1 MSWVILF
8 FAIVFEVAGTLT
20 LKFTEGM
27 TRLWPTVLMFA
38 FYLVSLFGLS
48 VAVSKIPVGTA
59 YAVWSGVGT
68 LMVAVL
74 VVHLVLLAARPE
86 WVALTPLGP
95 TQNSRFWGIGNQLE
109 TLLLAPLLDRAP
121 RGSPGGF
128 LRASGHRFI
137 HGVKAST
144 RRRPALEEAPRPWT
158 NWPSLLRRARRR
170 R

>member
-48 VAVSKIPVGTA
+48 TAVSKIPVGTA

-74 VVHLVLLAARPE
+74 
-86 WVALTPLGP
+86 
-95 TQNSRFWGIGNQLE
+95 GILWLKEQV
-109 TLLLAPLLDRAP
+109 TLLRSVSMLLIVIGVAGLYLT
-121 RGSPGGF
+121 GS
-128 LRASGHRFI
+128 HQ
-137 HGVKAST
+137 
-144 RRRPALEEAPRPWT
+144 
-158 NWPSLLRRARRR
+158 
-170 R
+170 

>member
-48 VAVSKIPVGTA
+48 MAVSKIPVGTA

-68 LMVAVL
+68 LMVAVMG
-74 VVHLVLLAARPE
+74 VLWFKE
-86 WVALTPLGP
+86 QV
-95 TQNSRFWGIGNQLE
+95 
-109 TLLLAPLLDRAP
+109 TLLRSLSMLL
-121 RGSPGGF
+121 
-128 LRASGHRFI
+128 I
-137 HGVKAST
+137 VIGVAGLYLT
-144 RRRPALEEAPRPWT
+144 AG
-158 NWPSLLRRARRR
+158 NH
-170 R
+170 

>member
-48 VAVSKIPVGTA
+48 LAVSRIPVGTA

-74 VVHLVLLAARPE
+74 GVFWLKEQVTVLRSVSMLLIVIG
-86 WVALTPLGP
+86 VAGLYLT
-95 TQNSRFWGIGNQLE
+95 
-109 TLLLAPLLDRAP
+109 
-121 RGSPGGF
+121 GSQ
-128 LRASGHRFI
+128 H
-137 HGVKAST
+137 
-144 RRRPALEEAPRPWT
+144 
-158 NWPSLLRRARRR
+158 
-170 R
+170 

>member
-27 TRLWPTVLMFA
+27 TRLLPTVLMFA

-68 LMVAVL
+68 LMVALLGVFWLKEEVTVL
-74 VVHLVLLAARPE
+74 RSVSMMLIVIG
-86 WVALTPLGP
+86 VAGLYLT
-95 TQNSRFWGIGNQLE
+95 
-109 TLLLAPLLDRAP
+109 
-121 RGSPGGF
+121 GS
-128 LRASGHRFI
+128 HQ
-137 HGVKAST
+137 
-144 RRRPALEEAPRPWT
+144 
-158 NWPSLLRRARRR
+158 
-170 R
+170 

>member
-68 LMVAVL
+68 LMVALLGIVWL
-74 VVHLVLLAARPE
+74 KEEVTILRSASMLLIVVG
-86 WVALTPLGP
+86 VAGLYLT
-95 TQNSRFWGIGNQLE
+95 
-109 TLLLAPLLDRAP
+109 
-121 RGSPGGF
+121 GS
-128 LRASGHRFI
+128 HQ
-137 HGVKAST
+137 
-144 RRRPALEEAPRPWT
+144 
-158 NWPSLLRRARRR
+158 
-170 R
+170 

>member
-74 VVHLVLLAARPE
+74 GIVWLKEEVTVLRSASMLLIVIG
-86 WVALTPLGP
+86 VAGLYLT
-95 TQNSRFWGIGNQLE
+95 
-109 TLLLAPLLDRAP
+109 
-121 RGSPGGF
+121 GS
-128 LRASGHRFI
+128 HQ
-137 HGVKAST
+137 
-144 RRRPALEEAPRPWT
+144 
-158 NWPSLLRRARRR
+158 
-170 R
+170 

>member
-1 MSWVILF
+1 VSWVILF

-68 LMVAVL
+68 LMVALLGVFWLKEEVTVL
-74 VVHLVLLAARPE
+74 RSVSMLLIVIG
-86 WVALTPLGP
+86 VAGLYLT
-95 TQNSRFWGIGNQLE
+95 
-109 TLLLAPLLDRAP
+109 
-121 RGSPGGF
+121 GS
-128 LRASGHRFI
+128 HQ
-137 HGVKAST
+137 
-144 RRRPALEEAPRPWT
+144 
-158 NWPSLLRRARRR
+158 
-170 R
+170 

>member
-1 MSWVILF
+1 VIRGEPVSWVILL

-48 VAVSKIPVGTA
+48 TAVGRIPVGTA

-74 VVHLVLLAARPE
+74 GIVWLKEEVTVLRSVSMLLIVVG
-86 WVALTPLGP
+86 VAGLYLT
-95 TQNSRFWGIGNQLE
+95 
-109 TLLLAPLLDRAP
+109 
-121 RGSPGGF
+121 GS
-128 LRASGHRFI
+128 HQ
-137 HGVKAST
+137 
-144 RRRPALEEAPRPWT
+144 
-158 NWPSLLRRARRR
+158 
-170 R
+170 

>member
-27 TRLWPTVLMFA
+27 TRLWPTLLMFA

-68 LMVAVL
+68 LMVALLGVFWLKEEVTVL
-74 VVHLVLLAARPE
+74 RSASMLLIVIG
-86 WVALTPLGP
+86 VAGLYLT
-95 TQNSRFWGIGNQLE
+95 
-109 TLLLAPLLDRAP
+109 
-121 RGSPGGF
+121 GS
-128 LRASGHRFI
+128 H
-137 HGVKAST
+137 H
-144 RRRPALEEAPRPWT
+144 
-158 NWPSLLRRARRR
+158 
-170 R
+170 

>member
-74 VVHLVLLAARPE
+74 GVFWLKEEVTVLRSVSMLLIVIG
-86 WVALTPLGP
+86 VAGLYLT
-95 TQNSRFWGIGNQLE
+95 
-109 TLLLAPLLDRAP
+109 
-121 RGSPGGF
+121 GS
-128 LRASGHRFI
+128 HQ
-137 HGVKAST
+137 
-144 RRRPALEEAPRPWT
+144 
-158 NWPSLLRRARRR
+158 
-170 R
+170 